1 MLRRYSILVEN
12 VGHILYH
19 VLIVIFPI
27 LLYYF
32 LAILKNIYISKAHK
46 GILLVLTF
54 LILLLTISF
63 PVSYANGFVYD
74 FRIIPIIIAFIYIG
88 FWQGIA
94 AIFVMLLY
102 LHFLGQTN
110 LSITLLNYGIIT
122 VILYFIKN
130 KLRIFSLKKSFLYI
144 SVVYWLITLT
154 RSFSLIHNKQY
165 EHLLTMFLFSIITWI
180 TLTLVI
186 LLIETFKQ
194 HIRLQKELQRS
205 EKLNIIS
212 QLAASV
218 AHEVRN
224 PMTTINGFLQLM
236 KKDDNINEQQLAY
249 INISLSELNRA
260 QDIINDYLSL
270 AKPNDKTTRIIN
282 ISEELLKTVELMTS
296 YTNIQNIEVQSII
309 EPSLYVKGNA
319 DEIKQVFIN
328 IIKNG
333 IEAMNNRG
341 LLKIVAFNDG
351 DYIIIKISDNGE
363 GMSKEQLSRVGT
375 PFYSTKDKG
384 TGIGLTISFQIVE
397 QLKGKI
403 TVESEVGFGTT
414 FILSIPVCKLER
426 NDQQAEH
433 PLSANY

>member
-1 MLRRYSILVEN
+1 MEN

-165 EHLLTMFLFSIITWI
+165 EHLLTMFLFSIITWL

>member
-1 MLRRYSILVEN
+1 MEN

>member
-1 MLRRYSILVEN
+1 MEN

-46 GILLVLTF
+46 GILLALTF